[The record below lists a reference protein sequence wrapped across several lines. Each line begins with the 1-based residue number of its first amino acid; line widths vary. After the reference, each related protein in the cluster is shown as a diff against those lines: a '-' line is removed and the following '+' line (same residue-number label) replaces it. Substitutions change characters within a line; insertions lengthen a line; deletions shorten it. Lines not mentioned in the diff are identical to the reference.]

1 MSNTTIENTEHLL
14 AYIISQADSGTKAWF
29 NYPQQKIVGIFLAV
43 EMARIHADKFTPS
56 EILEYVNELNN
67 QIYTKLILPSQKNYG
82 SHL

>member
-1 MSNTTIENTEHLL
+1 MTNTTIENTEHLL

-43 EMARIHADKFTPS
+43 EMARIHADKFTPA

-82 SHL
+82 SHI